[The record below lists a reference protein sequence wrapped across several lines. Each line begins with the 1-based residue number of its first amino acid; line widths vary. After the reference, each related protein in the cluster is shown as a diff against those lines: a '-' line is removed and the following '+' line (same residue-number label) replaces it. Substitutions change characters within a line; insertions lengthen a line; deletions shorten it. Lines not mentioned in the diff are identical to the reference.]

1 MRLLLRLCPALL
13 VLPLLLLSSP
23 QLQAAA
29 ASDDNL
35 LALGAGARIVLAA
48 PSYGGWEAW
57 QLLDERPD
65 SGWAQAEKGARGPF
79 AFVFELAGRSEIRA
93 LGFNTAGVDGDRR
106 EAGGIAVEIADHPK
120 GPWQALWSGR
130 LKPRSDGQRY
140 AVTARQGRY
149 LRLTI
154 QGNQGDA
161 DWTELMDVAAW
172 GRTLA
177 PVPVPPVTGAYESQ
191 YGRFRIAQDGISAEG
206 CYEYDYGRIENGGFE
221 GRVLRFTWS
230 EKNEDGS
237 FKSRGPALFVF
248 ADDGKS
254 YEGYWWKE
262 GQAQGAPNG
271 LWNGQRVSTTPGSCP
286 HWQPRPKGA
295 GAELAKQLKQEGR
308 VRLYGILF
316 DTDSDVIRSESK
328 PTLDALIAA
337 AKSDAAMK
345 LLIEGHTDATGG
357 SAHNADLSARRAASV
372 KAALVAGGVDAA
384 RLGTRGFGS
393 NQPVASN
400 DTSVGRSQNRRVE
413 VVRQ

>member
-1 MRLLLRLCPALL
+1 MRLLQRLCGCLLILPVLLRVPSLHAAPATE
-13 VLPLLLLSSP
+13 
-23 QLQAAA
+23 
-29 ASDDNL
+29 DNL
-35 LALGAGARIVLAA
+35 LALGAGARVVQAP
-48 PSYGGWEAW
+48 PSYGNWEAY

-65 SGWAQAEKGARGPF
+65 SGWAPVEKGARGPF
-79 AFVFELAGRSEIRA
+79 AFLFELAGRSEIRA
-93 LGFNTAGVDGDRR
+93 LGFNNRNVDGDQRDAR
-106 EAGGIAVEIADHPK
+106 GVSVEIADAAK
-120 GPWQALWSGR
+120 GPWQPLWSGK

-140 AVTARQGRY
+140 VVTAKSGRY

-154 QGNQGDA
+154 QDNQGDA
-161 DWTELMDVAAW
+161 DWTELMDVAAY
-172 GRTLA
+172 GKALA
-177 PVPVPPVTGAYESQ
+177 PIPVPPVTGAYESP
-191 YGRFRIAQDGISAEG
+191 YGTFRIAQDGISAEG
-206 CYEYDYGRIENGGFE
+206 CYEYDFGRIENGGFE

-230 EKNEDGS
+230 EKNQDGS
-237 FKSRGPALFVF
+237 FKSRGPALFIF

-262 GQAQGAPNG
+262 GQAQGAPEG
-271 LWNGQRVSTTPGSCP
+271 LWNGKRSSNTPGSCP
-286 HWQPRPKGA
+286 HWQPKPKSA

-316 DTDSDVIRSESK
+316 DTDSDLIRSESK

-345 LLIEGHTDATGG
+345 LLIEGHTDSTGG
-357 SAHNADLSARRAASV
+357 TAHNADLSARRAASV
-372 KAALVAGGVDAA
+372 KAALVAGGIEAG

-393 NQPVASN
+393 SQPVASN